1 MKFVTCVQMLS
12 EQNISTMCFVPD
24 TSSFIF
30 LPYLDVKNND
40 VVPWVLNSI
49 LSKYITSQNPHVR
62 QAACIW
68 LLSLVKKVS
77 QHKEITVGLLYSV
90 VLLNVKINI
99 VTVQSRNTDN
109 TSLFSLSRLVL
120 ASDCKYEYLTVICN
134 IYPVTVC
141 YLA

>member
-1 MKFVTCVQMLS
+1 MKFVMCVQMLS
-12 EQNISTMCFVPD
+12 EQNRSTVCFITD

-109 TSLFSLSRLVL
+109 TSLFLCQ
-120 ASDCKYEYLTVICN
+120 D
-134 IYPVTVC
+134 
-141 YLA
+141 

>member
-1 MKFVTCVQMLS
+1 
-12 EQNISTMCFVPD
+12 MCFIPD

-90 VLLNVKINI
+90 VLLNVNIDI

-120 ASDCKYEYLTVICN
+120 ASDCKYEYLST
-134 IYPVTVC
+134 PVC